1 MSSSPPSAPDPSGPG
16 IGSAQENQATKVR
29 RQRRGKR
36 RFAGGLVLLM
46 GLVGAGFTASALTP
60 DAQVA
65 TANEDQSA
73 LLREGKQIYDTSCVT
88 CHGVNLQG
96 VEDRGPS
103 LIGVGEAAVYFQVST
118 GRMPAVR
125 NEAQIMRKPPKF
137 DARQTD
143 ALGAYIAANGGGP
156 TVVRDANGEI
166 AQESLI
172 GGADLGRGGELF
184 RMNCASCH
192 NFTGKGGALS
202 SGKFAPPLEPAN
214 EQQIYTAMLTGPQNM
229 PKFSDRQ
236 LTPEEKRDIVAYVKD
251 RTETQSE
258 GGYGLGGFGP
268 ATEGLAAW
276 IVGITL
282 LVGSAMWIGS
292 RT

>member
-1 MSSSPPSAPDPSGPG
+1 MSSSPPSAPDPRPESSGAA
-16 IGSAQENQATKVR
+16 IGEATKTR
-29 RQRRGKR
+29 KQRRLR
-36 RFAGGLVLLM
+36 RRIAGGLVLLM
-46 GLVGAGFTASALTP
+46 GLVGAGFAASALTP
-60 DAQVA
+60 TAQVA
-65 TANEDQSA
+65 TAHEDQSA
-73 LLREGKQIYDTSCVT
+73 LIREGKQIYDTSCIT
-88 CHGVNLQG
+88 CHGANLQG
-96 VEDRGPS
+96 VADRGPS
-103 LIGVGEAAVYFQVST
+103 LIGVGEAAVYFQVSS

-143 ALGAYIAANGGGP
+143 ALGAFIQANGGGP

-172 GGADLGRGGELF
+172 EGADLGRGGELF

-202 SGKFAPPLEPAN
+202 SGKFAPPLAPAS
-214 EQQIYTAMLTGPQNM
+214 EQQIYLAMLTGPQNM

-236 LTPEEKRDIVAYVKD
+236 LTPEEKKDIVAYIKD
-251 RTETQSE
+251 RMETPSE
-258 GGYGLGGFGP
+258 SGYGLGGFGP

-276 IVGITL
+276 IIGIVL

-292 RT
+292 RS